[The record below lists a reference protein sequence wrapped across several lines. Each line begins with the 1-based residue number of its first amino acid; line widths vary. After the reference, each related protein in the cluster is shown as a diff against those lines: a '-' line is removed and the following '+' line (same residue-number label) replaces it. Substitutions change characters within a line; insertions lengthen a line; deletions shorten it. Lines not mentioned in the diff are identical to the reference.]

1 MKKKVIL
8 FLFTILWMSFI
19 GNSPLA
25 SASVNETSGR
35 IEIVNTDFGALSD
48 VLDQYSDVEVNT
60 MAVSG
65 VMDESDFRTL
75 YAFIRSKGVESLDLG
90 SCDAKD
96 GIIPD
101 YAFFDPQIQGVTDEN
116 VQILPLARLVL
127 PGNSRTIGQN
137 ALSYLRLQD
146 FSLPGQIATLDN
158 NAFVG
163 FDLQGGDL
171 VLPESVTSLGCMSL
185 GMMRNI
191 GTLHVPQSVTYMDED
206 VFAFSKIG
214 SVILADG
221 LTFIGER
228 AFIQTDVEQIAIPAS
243 VTSLGQSAFSGCTAK
258 KIIIGDG
265 VKSIPQFCF
274 LNCAELKEVILGA
287 NVEEIHTMSFENTP
301 VLSSIALPKNMKIVY
316 AHSFTNSGLHSV
328 KIESAATVLR
338 PTSFATLNKN
348 LTDIY
353 CFSAKPP
360 TIYEE
365 GLGMA
370 FCDTSD
376 EEWNNYV
383 CRDINV
389 HVPKGCS
396 DKYRS
401 TMGWN
406 WFSNMIDDIN
416 ISEGLATTQ
425 TDKLSIEKTF
435 NTITAVADGDAVV
448 TLEVIGIDGAKRA
461 TAAGRGQAV
470 ADLTQL
476 APGVYV
482 VRASDGSNVK
492 TAKIMMND

>member
-1 MKKKVIL
+1 M
-8 FLFTILWMSFI
+8 
-19 GNSPLA
+19 LA
-25 SASVNETSGR
+25 
-35 IEIVNTDFGALSD
+35 
-48 VLDQYSDVEVNT
+48 QYSDVEVNAMDVT
-60 MAVSG
+60 G

-90 SCDAKD
+90 DCDAKD

-101 YAFFDPQIQGVTDEN
+101 YAFFDPQIQGVTGED
-116 VQILPLARLVL
+116 VQILPLSYLVL

-163 FDLQGGDL
+163 FDLQGGNL

-185 GMMRNI
+185 GLMRNI

-214 SVILADG
+214 SVVLADG

-228 AFIQTDVEQIAIPAS
+228 AFIQTDIEQIAIPAS

-258 KIIIGDG
+258 KIVIGDG

-274 LNCAELKEVILGA
+274 FNCAELKEVLLGA

-301 VLSSIALPKNMKIVY
+301 SLSAITLPKNTKNAY
-316 AHSFTNSGLHSV
+316 ARSFKNSGLHSV
-328 KIESAATVLR
+328 SIESAETVLR
-338 PTSFATLNKN
+338 PSSFATLNKN

-376 EEWNNYV
+376 EGWNNYV

-416 ISEGLATTQ
+416 ISEELATTQ

-435 NTITAVADGDAVV
+435 NTIAAVADGNAEVTIEVV
-448 TLEVIGIDGAKRA
+448 GIDGAKRA
-461 TAAGRGQAV
+461 TASGRGHAA
-470 ADLTQL
+470 ADLTHL